1 MLALR
6 GICEGGKIELL
17 DPAPRDLRSLVAV
30 VFLDV
35 DQEQVEEAREAM
47 LLAQSPAFGR
57 LVERGLAEVKRGN
70 TRPVRE
76 LLDELPD

>member
-6 GICEGGKIELL
+6 GICEDGKIELL
-17 DPAPRDLRSLVAV
+17 DSVPRDFRSLVAV

-35 DQEQVEEAREAM
+35 EQEQVEEAREAV
-47 LLAQSPAFGR
+47 LLAKSPAFGR

-70 TRPVRE
+70 TRPVAE

>member
-35 DQEQVEEAREAM
+35 EQEQD
-47 LLAQSPAFGR
+47 GR
-57 LVERGLAEVKRGN
+57 SQRSSAIGTVSSFQATG
-70 TRPVRE
+70 
-76 LLDELPD
+76 

>member
-6 GICEGGKIELL
+6 GICEGGQIELL
-17 DPAPRDLRSLVAV
+17 DPVPRDLRSLVAV

-35 DQEQVEEAREAM
+35 EQEQVEEAREAV

-57 LVERGLAEVKRGN
+57 LVERGLAEVKQGN